1 MSVAIYASSLS
12 LFKNDSDTL
21 RVTNW
26 KDKFDD
32 AHDIARECLGMIE
45 GEILFCTDEGTLSTL
60 YGLRDKLEKIK

>member
-1 MSVAIYASSLS
+1 MAVAIYASSLS

-32 AHDIARECLGMIE
+32 AHVIARECLGMIE
-45 GEILFCTDEGTLSTL
+45 GEILFCTNEGTLGTL

>member
-1 MSVAIYASSLS
+1 MIAINGTLASENEANEL
-12 LFKNDSDTL
+12 
-21 RVTNW
+21 VNW

-32 AHDIARECLGMIE
+32 AHAIARSCQGMIE

>member
-1 MSVAIYASSLS
+1 MAIAIDGVVLGTVP
-12 LFKNDSDTL
+12 KDSDTL

-32 AHDIARECLGMIE
+32 AHAIARECLGMIE

>member
-1 MSVAIYASSLS
+1 MAVAIARALA
-12 LFKNDSDTL
+12 LFQNDSDTL

-32 AHDIARECLGMIE
+32 AHVIARECQGMIE